1 MNTQKNPL
9 INSSHDHDVDN
20 VKKLLVANRPRDA
33 LKLLIPLIEDRPD
46 DLDLTLLL
54 IFIQTKLGLHRK
66 CLDTLNQL
74 IKKNIRDERIHLYRA
89 LNFEA
94 LRMNKAAIESYQDL
108 IKINPSSAQALNN
121 LGILFQKSRQT
132 KKALMCIKQALD
144 INPNYSPAF
153 SSRALIFKELGLYSK
168 AINAYK
174 KSLELNPEDPVT
186 QNNLAILFSELGE
199 DGEAINFFNKS
210 IEISKNYANAYFN
223 KAEHLL
229 KMGNYSEGWDLY
241 EWRWKTRFRKKK
253 PATKYA
259 ELNLNSDLNGK
270 EILVYG
276 EGGFGDILM
285 FGRYLNK
292 LNEFNAKITVMLP
305 KELLRTFRDSFKNNQ
320 FCELETTP
328 PPQADFQCSMMSF
341 PKIFGTSLHTI
352 PSTMPYVSINSELQ
366 NSWNKVIGQSSSI
379 KIGIVWSGNN
389 QRNIDKNPLRS
400 RSIPISLFAPL
411 FNLPL
416 EFHALQKE
424 LTEDDVNFL
433 ISHPN
438 IKTHQTEIED
448 FSDTGAIIS
457 QMDLIISIDTSIA
470 HLAGALGKPLWV
482 LVPEAHDYRWVTVKE
497 RNLWYS
503 TATIFRKDRFS
514 NWENIILQVIEK
526 LKLTFNIP

>member
-1 MNTQKNPL
+1 VDIQKSLL
-9 INSSHDHDVDN
+9 INPSHDHDVDN
-20 VKKLLVANRPRDA
+20 IKKLLVTNRLRDA
-33 LKLLIPLIEDRPD
+33 LKLLIPLIKDHPD
-46 DLDLTLLL
+46 DLDLNLFL

-74 IKKNIRDERIHLYRA
+74 IKKNIQDERIHLYRA

-94 LRMNKAAIESYQDL
+94 LGMYKAAIESYQDL

-121 LGILFQKSRQT
+121 LGILFQKSKQT
-132 KKALMCIKQALD
+132 KKALMCIKQAID

-153 SSRALIFKELGLYSK
+153 STRALIFKELGLYSK

-174 KSLELNPEDPVT
+174 KSLELNPHNPVT
-186 QNNLAILFSELGE
+186 HNNLAILLSELGE
-199 DGEAINFFNKS
+199 DSAAIDFFNKS
-210 IEISKNYANAYFN
+210 IGISKNYANAYFN

-253 PATKYA
+253 PTTKYT
-259 ELNLNSDLNGK
+259 ELNLSSNLNGK

-285 FGRYLNK
+285 FGRYLGK
-292 LNEFNAKITVMLP
+292 LSKFNAKITVMLP
-305 KELLRTFRDSFKNNQ
+305 KELLRIFRDSFKKNQ
-320 FCELETTP
+320 FYELETP
-328 PPQADFQCSMMSF
+328 PPEADFQCSMMSF

-352 PSTMPYVSINSELQ
+352 PSIVPYIIINQELQ
-366 NSWNKVIGQSSSI
+366 NYWNKIIGQSDSI

-400 RSIPISLFAPL
+400 RSIRISSFSPL

-424 LTEDDVNFL
+424 LTEDDLNFL
-433 ISHPN
+433 MSRSN
-438 IKTHQTEIED
+438 IKTHQTKIED

-470 HLAGALGKPLWV
+470 HLAGALGKPLWI
-482 LVPEAHDYRWVTVKE
+482 LVPEAHDYRWVTIDKK
-497 RNLWYS
+497 NLWYP
-503 TATIFRKDRFS
+503 TVTTFKKDRFS
-514 NWENIILQVIEK
+514 SWENLILQVIAK
-526 LKLTFNIP
+526 LKLIYNIA